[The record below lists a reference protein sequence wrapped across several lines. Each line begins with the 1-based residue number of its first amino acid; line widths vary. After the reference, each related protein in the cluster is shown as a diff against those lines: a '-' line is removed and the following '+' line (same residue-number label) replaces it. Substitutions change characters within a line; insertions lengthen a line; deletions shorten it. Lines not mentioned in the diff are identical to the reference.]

1 MITNMKLI
9 LIKEIDSSKYT
20 SFNTLQTGKL
30 YYTDEHIYTDMRKRT
45 IRLLDNDNNEYYI
58 QLIEVLHNFKPII
71 LLPYKDGYKE
81 FAIPLCILYSL
92 KKVIKIDVDLY
103 EYRSFDNNVDT
114 VKREIGILA
123 KWAKRFGSELE
134 DVSLQSTDNALT
146 IQFILKEPLAGILI
160 KNNLVKV
167 QERTN
172 YRRNPQLKCW
182 PTINGKKKD
191 ITNLFEAV

>member
-1 MITNMKLI
+1 MKLI

-45 IRLLDNDNNEYYI
+45 IRLLDNDNNGYYI

-114 VKREIGILA
+114 VKREIGSLA

-146 IQFILKEPLAGILI
+146 IQFILKEPLASILI

-191 ITNLFEAV
+191 IINLFEAV